1 VNNYGGSFKMNKGI
15 RKKENDGENLKFR
28 DGVLNLWRPAS
39 YISLGEGQS
48 LKYCISP
55 GQVGEEIIRGE
66 IIVISIIL
74 QIRRNRFS
82 LGNIPLF
89 IVFSTAPLLTC
100 PIPDIFKKNCTK
112 ITFKNSL

>member
-1 VNNYGGSFKMNKGI
+1 MNNGM
-15 RKKENDGENLKFR
+15 RKKKNDGENLKFR
-28 DGVLNLWRPAS
+28 DDVLNLWRPAS
-39 YISLGEGQS
+39 YIGLGEGQS

-82 LGNIPLF
+82 LGDIPLF
-89 IVFSTAPLLTC
+89 LVFSTAARYLC
-100 PIPDIFKKNCTK
+100 
-112 ITFKNSL
+112 